1 MLARHTL
8 VPDHTAF
15 SWTPASN
22 ELKWRYVVYYCPAVY
37 SNHSN
42 QDQGAIFFT
51 PGEPELWFP
60 ASTIAHAHNIPRV
73 ELGLSVNEI

>member
-8 VPDHTAF
+8 VPDYTAF

-22 ELKWRYVVYYCPAVY
+22 ELKWRYVVYYCSAVY

-51 PGEPELWFP
+51 TAGLRD
-60 ASTIAHAHNIPRV
+60 AHEHCFQPR
-73 ELGLSVNEI
+73 